1 MFISKKMLKQ
11 ILTYLIVL
19 IVIMESVYM
28 PGNEIL
34 AETNTQ
40 FSDEKEVEFICN
52 EGNVII
58 LALG

>member
-40 FSDEKEVEFICN
+40 FSDEKRSGVY
-52 EGNVII
+52 
-58 LALG
+58 LQ